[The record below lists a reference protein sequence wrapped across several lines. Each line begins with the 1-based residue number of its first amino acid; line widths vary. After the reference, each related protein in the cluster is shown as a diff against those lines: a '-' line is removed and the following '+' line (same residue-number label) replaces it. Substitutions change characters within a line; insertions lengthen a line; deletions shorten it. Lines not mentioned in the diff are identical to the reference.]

1 MIARNRRAARRSP
14 EEGAAGRTWTAVVAS
29 AHDLRSANNQRDEAF
44 SMKIQGEHVFDA
56 PRDAVWEAVLDPD
69 VLTRVLPGC
78 EDFRE
83 VGDNEYEGVLKIKV
97 GPVQGKFNGKVKLS
111 DLKAPESY
119 HLDLD
124 GKGAPGF
131 VNGQGELRLADEGGK
146 TRLHYEVDAKV
157 GGRIASVGQ
166 RLLDS
171 TTRVITRQ
179 ALEGLDAQIA
189 ARTSAAGSGDAG
201 APEPAA
207 APAPPSQSEFAAEVA
222 KGVVADLIPPDKRPL
237 VLGIAA
243 AAVVVIV
250 LLLMRGC

>member
-1 MIARNRRAARRSP
+1 
-14 EEGAAGRTWTAVVAS
+14 
-29 AHDLRSANNQRDEAF
+29 
-44 SMKIQGEHVFDA
+44 MKIQGEHVFDA

-78 EDFRE
+78 EDFHE

-97 GPVQGKFNGKVKLS
+97 GPVQGKFKGKVKLS
-111 DLKAPESY
+111 DLKPPESY

-124 GKGAPGF
+124 GQGAPGF

-189 ARTSAAGSGDAG
+189 ARSPSSGGSEDGEAAASE
-201 APEPAA
+201 APK

-222 KGVVADLIPPDKRPL
+222 KGVVADLIPPERWPL
-237 VLGIAA
+237 VGGI
-243 AAVVVIV
+243 AAVVVVAIV
-250 LLLMRGC
+250 WLMMKGC

>member
-1 MIARNRRAARRSP
+1 
-14 EEGAAGRTWTAVVAS
+14 
-29 AHDLRSANNQRDEAF
+29 
-44 SMKIQGEHVFDA
+44 MKIQGEHVFDA

-78 EDFRE
+78 EDFHE
-83 VGDNEYEGVLKIKV
+83 VGENEYEGVLKIKV
-97 GPVQGKFNGKVKLS
+97 GPVQGKFNGKVRLS
-111 DLKAPESY
+111 DLHPPVSY

-131 VNGQGELRLADEGGK
+131 VNGKGELKLADEGGK

-179 ALEGLDAQIA
+179 ALEGLEKQIA
-189 ARTSAAGSGDAG
+189 ARTSPSAGSESEDGG
-201 APEPAA
+201 ASVPTP
-207 APAPPSQSEFAAEVA
+207 APAPAAPSQSEFAAEVA
-222 KGVVADLIPPDKRPL
+222 KGVVADLIPPERRPL
-237 VLGIAA
+237 VIGVAA
-243 AAVVVIV
+243 AIVLAIV
-250 LLLMRGC
+250 LLAMRGC